1 MENKNINSCLTCARF
16 TNYCSDLFCGDL
28 NTPISKDIFRKGCDS
43 GKQKGDSNWYII
55 LTEDGFVKKEL
66 SREEEDSILSEYF
79 QNGHP
84 CEYMSEERVEL
95 AQHIKW
101 RRVIEL

>member
-1 MENKNINSCLTCARF
+1 MENKNINSCLTCANF
-16 TNYCSDLFCGDL
+16 SNYNTDLFCGDL
-28 NTPISKDIFRKGCDS
+28 NTPISKDIIRKGCDIW
-43 GKQKGDSNWYII
+43 KQKESTNWYMI
-55 LTEDGFVKKEL
+55 LTEDRFVKKEL
-66 SREEEDSILSEYF
+66 SREEDSILSEYF

-84 CEYMSEERVEL
+84 CEHMSEERVEL